1 MSKRSEYSEG
11 EGAPHSGGEGL
22 SIEENLHT
30 HRSGLIW
37 IGLFTD
43 SHKFV
48 GLTHENLR
56 CVDILIISLRVVCL
70 KLSRLPM
77 MGGKATRVEVV
88 STQWS
93 REPF

>member
-1 MSKRSEYSEG
+1 MSKRSKHSEG
-11 EGAPHSGGEGL
+11 EGAPRSGGEGL

-37 IGLFTD
+37 VGLFTD

-56 CVDILIISLRVVCL
+56 CVEILIISLRVVRF
-70 KLSRLPM
+70 KLSQIPV
-77 MGGKATRVEVV
+77 MGGKATRVEVA
-88 STQWS
+88 STRRS

>member
-1 MSKRSEYSEG
+1 MSRRSKYSEG
-11 EGAPHSGGEGL
+11 EGAPRSGGEGL

-37 IGLFTD
+37 VGLFTD

-56 CVDILIISLRVVCL
+56 CVEILIISLRVIRF

-77 MGGKATRVEVV
+77 VGGKATRVEVV
-88 STQWS
+88 GTRWS